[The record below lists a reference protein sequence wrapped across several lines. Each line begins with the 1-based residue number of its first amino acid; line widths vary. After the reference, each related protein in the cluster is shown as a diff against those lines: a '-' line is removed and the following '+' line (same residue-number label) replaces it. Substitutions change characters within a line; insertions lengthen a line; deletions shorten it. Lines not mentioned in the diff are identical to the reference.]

1 MYPVLAEKLNQ
12 GNSSINLGYFLTV
25 LGPILYISVICLSFF
40 HTVGAR
46 NEKQF
51 QSRSCSLSYRILQYK
66 PSQMSIK
73 HHKVG
78 HKLFVLSVVPFMMI
92 LSKTMKE
99 LIIRIHT
106 TDGLQRFTSYL
117 NSQHPNMK
125 FAPSHSPKSIPFLNV
140 KVSLD
145 DSKCYPYLFMALN
158 GRFHVMF
165 LFTYD
170 GHVLQ
175 LGHSIF
181 EFSNQ

>member
-1 MYPVLAEKLNQ
+1 MQFYSNAKNIFYSQ
-12 GNSSINLGYFLTV
+12 H
-25 LGPILYISVICLSFF
+25 ISVICLSFF

-46 NEKQF
+46 NEEQF
-51 QSRSCSLSYRILQYK
+51 QSRSCSISYRILQYK
-66 PSQMSIK
+66 PSRMSIK
-73 HHKVG
+73 HRKVG
-78 HKLFVLSVVPFMMI
+78 HKIFVLSVVPFMMI

-117 NSQHPNMK
+117 NSFHPNMK

-158 GRFHVMF
+158 GRFHVIF

-170 GHVLQ
+170 GYVLQ
-175 LGHSIF
+175 FFMFFNLRIF
-181 EFSNQ
+181 ESLNSVIRSFG